1 MVAALCS
8 ALAICTLW
16 IIIITY
22 SFHVEMKE
30 LDRVK
35 EVAKQNAK
43 DASDLFK
50 RYRELNTN
58 FDALHEDYLILQD
71 KYDELKIDYSHLE
84 NEHDSLEVE
93 YKGLEFERNQLEHQ
107 LDMAE
112 AHIERLH
119 QE

>member
-58 FDALHEDYLILQD
+58 FDALHEDYLILQ
-71 KYDELKIDYSHLE
+71 S
-84 NEHDSLEVE
+84 EHDSLKAE